1 MKDILDWCTS
11 VVGPCEV
18 VSGDMRFHGRTTVCQ
33 LQTSSGHCYVK
44 IYRQK
49 DSWETEVHG
58 YEQWALAFGSSVPR
72 LLAVYEGEPLAL
84 LVSEL
89 PGKIMEKV

>member
-1 MKDILDWCTS
+1 MSTFVEKDNKMKDILDWCTS

-33 LQTSSGHCYVK
+33 LQTSLGHCYVK

-58 YEQWALAFGSSVPR
+58 YEQWASAFSS
-72 LLAVYEGEPLAL
+72 ATNPLRDRTRRHYL
-84 LVSEL
+84 
-89 PGKIMEKV
+89 